1 MTYVLVTG
9 TSTGVGKT
17 VVTAALAVALADA
30 GFRVRVVKPVQTGT
44 GGDEPSDAEVV
55 RRLTGLT
62 DVSELAS
69 LPEPLAPDTAARLR
83 GVSTPTVAE
92 LAELIARDAD
102 DVDYVLVEGSGG
114 VLVRLDTSGGTLL
127 DLGGLLEQRSAAVS
141 ALVVTTLALGTLNHT
156 ELTLSAVRAAGL
168 RPAGLVIGSRPS
180 DLGLAE
186 NCNLTELPRVTGLPT
201 VAEVPAGA
209 GTLESAAFRSAAP
222 SWFRRL
228 IRELGPPPPQ
238 R

>member
-17 VVTAALAVALADA
+17 VVTAGLAVALADA
-30 GFRVRVVKPVQTGT
+30 GFRVRVVKPVQTGVD
-44 GGDEPSDAEVV
+44 GEEPSDADVV

-62 DVSELAS
+62 DVRELAS
-69 LPEPLAPDTAARLR
+69 LPDPLAPDTAARLR

-92 LAELIARDAD
+92 LADQTARDAD
-102 DVDYVLVEGSGG
+102 DADFVLVEGSGG

-127 DLGGLLEQRSAAVS
+127 DLGSRLEQRGAVVS

-156 ELTLSAVRAAGL
+156 ELTLSAIRAAGL
-168 RPAGLVIGSRPS
+168 RATGLVIGSRPS
-180 DLGLAE
+180 ALGLAE
-186 NCNLTELPRVTGLPT
+186 ECNLTELPRVTGLPAL
-201 VAEVPAGA
+201 AEVPAGA
-209 GTLESAAFRSAAP
+209 GELEQAAFRSAAP
-222 SWFRRL
+222 VWFRRMV
-228 IRELGPPPPQ
+228 EGLGPPPQ